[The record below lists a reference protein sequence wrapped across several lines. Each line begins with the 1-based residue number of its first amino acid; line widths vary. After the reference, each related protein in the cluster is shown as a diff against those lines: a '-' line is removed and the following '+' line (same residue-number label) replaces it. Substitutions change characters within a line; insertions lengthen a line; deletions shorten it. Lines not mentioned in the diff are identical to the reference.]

1 MNPLRMGSQRNVP
14 VVEIADLPYGAD
26 IDAARDAG
34 DTDAVKQIYTTFE
47 REKRKD
53 EGLATRATRHVPK
66 LSFDV
71 PDATDCITEECMAVT
86 CCLPAY
92 ALVALYIAFSAFI
105 VVYALESLGSS
116 AAFDG
121 STWSWILPFLLVFVI
136 SVPVLCG
143 GTGYCVVDD
152 SDSGMVVCVGC
163 VLLVFISFW
172 LATETTLALY
182 EMRYL
187 DLPVVVHDIDPE
199 LLDAERGSPK

>member
-1 MNPLRMGSQRNVP
+1 MDSIRASMRESLRASQMRSEAPNLDDGTPAPASIAPARRGPTMNPLRMGSQRNVP
-14 VVEIADLPYGAD
+14 AVEIADLPYGAD

-92 ALVALYIAFSAFI
+92 ALVALYISRHT
-105 VVYALESLGSS
+105 S
-116 AAFDG
+116 
-121 STWSWILPFLLVFVI
+121 
-136 SVPVLCG
+136 
-143 GTGYCVVDD
+143 
-152 SDSGMVVCVGC
+152 
-163 VLLVFISFW
+163 
-172 LATETTLALY
+172 
-182 EMRYL
+182 
-187 DLPVVVHDIDPE
+187 
-199 LLDAERGSPK
+199 